1 MITQY
6 NCEFSL
12 HATVAAG
19 WAQEQVAAMED
30 CNNNTKQPPHS
41 TAVSLVPAARI
52 AVIGTG
58 NFGTALVTRLRQAGA
73 EVDIYTVFLDSIY
86 TQFLLL
92 INRCINRLHLNSIKY
107 QSSN

>member
-1 MITQY
+1 MSSPSTRT
-6 NCEFSL
+6 L
-12 HATVAAG
+12 VAAG

-30 CNNNTKQPPHS
+30 CNNNTKQLPHS

-73 EVDIYTVFLDSIY
+73 EVDIYNVFLYSIY
-86 TQFLLL
+86 TQYTVLTTY
-92 INRCINRLHLNSIKY
+92 S
-107 QSSN
+107 

>member
-1 MITQY
+1 
-6 NCEFSL
+6 
-12 HATVAAG
+12 
-19 WAQEQVAAMED
+19 MED

-73 EVDIYTVFLDSIY
+73 EVDIYTVFLYSIY
-86 TQFLLL
+86 TQYTVLTTY
-92 INRCINRLHLNSIKY
+92 S
-107 QSSN
+107 

>member
-1 MITQY
+1 MIRQY

-12 HATVAAG
+12 HETVAAG
-19 WAQEQVAAMED
+19 WVQEQVAAMED

-73 EVDIYTVFLDSIY
+73 EVDIYTVSTQYLHSIY
-86 TQFLLL
+86 TVSRPVPAKHIPRRPQWT
-92 INRCINRLHLNSIKY
+92 
-107 QSSN
+107 